1 MKQQI
6 VKQPSAVMLS
16 TTEDDLGLVD
26 PVCAKR
32 LAKIEANQLGV
43 TVYVRDATT
52 DEVLEVVEPNQRRR

>member
-1 MKQQI
+1 MKQT
-6 VKQPSAVMLS
+6 VKRSALMLS
-16 TTEDDLGLVD
+16 TETEDLGLVN

-32 LAKIEANQLGV
+32 LAKIEANQLGC